1 MVEDPLKTLVDTFKK
16 ARLQAGLSVEEL
28 AEKCRIA
35 VHHIENIEN
44 ANREAVPE
52 EAYLM
57 GFLNKISKALNLKNY
72 QTIIEDYKK
81 GESQYIVQ
89 NILNENHIAEE
100 SNEFNISFLKIYHL
114 YIFIGV
120 LILLGLF
127 YLLNPNK
134 KFVKIEKQEN
144 IITLSTLKKKGSST
158 SESSTEEPIRPIEE
172 KMIGID
178 LELPL
183 DDSDAEAKENPDD
196 NDLST
201 KENSAEIKLPKV
213 SDLYTKESESQ
224 EKKQIFYVFGD
235 GQKSLKLKVREVAWF
250 QVYGIAAGKTLFEGE
265 AYPDVEPSKFEF
277 KDDIGF
283 ALASGNAGAF
293 KVYADGKTYILGQ
306 TGQLI
311 KWYYPEGA
319 KYEYKL
325 RRKS

>member
-1 MVEDPLKTLVDTFKK
+1 MVEDPLKTLGDTFKK
-16 ARLQAGLSVEEL
+16 ARLQAGLSIEEL

-114 YIFIGV
+114 YIFIGL

-127 YLLNPNK
+127 YLLNLNER
-134 KFVKIEKQEN
+134 FVKIEKQEN

-158 SESSTEEPIRPIEE
+158 SVSSTEEPIRAIEE
-172 KMIGID
+172 KVIGID

-183 DDSDAEAKENPDD
+183 DDSEAKENPDD
-196 NDLST
+196 NDSSI
-201 KENSAEIKLPKV
+201 KENSVEIKLPKV
-213 SDLYTKESESQ
+213 SDLYTKESESKV
-224 EKKQIFYVFGD
+224 KKQIFYVFGD
-235 GQKSLKLKVREVAWF
+235 GQKSLKLKVSEVAWF

-265 AYPDVEPSKFEF
+265 AYPDIEPSKFEF

-319 KYEYKL
+319 KYEYKQ
-325 RRKS
+325 RIRQ